1 MFAAPSAPRTRSR
14 TNASRGKTRLRKSR
28 STAIRKKRRAKQGQ
42 ASADIHRISHKPIRS
57 TNYEPARRIEGSR
70 RSLPDEG
77 EREYAPERNR
87 CADHANNHSADLLNS
102 DNRRPDNARLGQE
115 SAGQINEYETDKKC
129 CVGDRTGE
137 SENGHGVYSFR
148 LLSAMPTIED
158 KRREFRRLHETGCF
172 AIPNPWD
179 IGTAKYLQ
187 HLGFKAIATTSAGF
201 AFSRGLPDGSVERD
215 DMLAHIR
222 ELVEATDIPVNAD
235 FENGYADDPNWCA
248 ENARLCAKTGVA
260 GLSIEDAAD
269 RKESPIYDVGLAV
282 ERIHAVREA
291 LHDTG
296 VLLVGRAEGFL
307 VGRENIDQVIK
318 RLVAY
323 SEAGADCLYAPGFKE
338 RDQVKA
344 IVEAVA
350 PKPVN
355 ILVGGA
361 IGLTMHDAADLG
373 ARRVSVGGAFARAAW
388 GGFIRSAK
396 ELMEKGTFDELKNV
410 VSYDELQS
418 LFRQN

>member
-1 MFAAPSAPRTRSR
+1 M
-14 TNASRGKTRLRKSR
+14 KS
-28 STAIRKKRRAKQGQ
+28 IEQKRA
-42 ASADIHRISHKPIRS
+42 
-57 TNYEPARRIEGSR
+57 
-70 RSLPDEG
+70 
-77 EREYAPERNR
+77 
-87 CADHANNHSADLLNS
+87 
-102 DNRRPDNARLGQE
+102 
-115 SAGQINEYETDKKC
+115 
-129 CVGDRTGE
+129 
-137 SENGHGVYSFR
+137 
-148 LLSAMPTIED
+148 
-158 KRREFRRLHETGCF
+158 EFQKLHESGCF

-201 AFSRGLPDGSVERD
+201 AFSRGLPDGSVKRD

-222 ELVEATDIPVNAD
+222 ELVEATDIPVNAY

-248 ENARLCAKTGVA
+248 ENARLCAETGVA
-260 GLSIEDAAD
+260 SLSIEDAAD
-269 RKESPIYDVGLAV
+269 RKESPLYGVDLAV

-291 LHDTG
+291 LRGTG

-307 VGRENIDQVIK
+307 VGREKLDQVIN
-318 RLVAY
+318 RLVKY
-323 SEAGADCLYAPGFKE
+323 SEAGADCLYAPGFKD
-338 RDQVKA
+338 RDQNKA

-355 ILVGGA
+355 VLIGGPG
-361 IGLTMHDAADLG
+361 GLTMRDAAGLG

-396 ELMEKGTFDELKNV
+396 ELTEKGTFDELTHAA
-410 VSYDELQS
+410 SYDDLQK

>member
-1 MFAAPSAPRTRSR
+1 M
-14 TNASRGKTRLRKSR
+14 KS
-28 STAIRKKRRAKQGQ
+28 I
-42 ASADIHRISHKPIRS
+42 
-57 TNYEPARRIEGSR
+57 
-70 RSLPDEG
+70 DE
-77 EREYAPERNR
+77 
-87 CADHANNHSADLLNS
+87 
-102 DNRRPDNARLGQE
+102 
-115 SAGQINEYETDKKC
+115 
-129 CVGDRTGE
+129 
-137 SENGHGVYSFR
+137 
-148 LLSAMPTIED
+148 

-201 AFSRGLPDGSVERD
+201 AFSRGLSDGAVKRD
-215 DMLAHIR
+215 DMLAHIK
-222 ELVEATDIPVNAD
+222 ELVEATGIPVNAD
-235 FENGYADDPNWCA
+235 FENGYADDPNWVA
-248 ENARLCAKTGVA
+248 ENARLCADTGVA

-269 RKESPIYDVGLAV
+269 RKESPLYDVDLAV

-307 VGRENIDQVIK
+307 VGRENLDQVIK

-323 SEAGADCLYAPGFKE
+323 SEAGADCLYAPGFKG
-338 RDQVKA
+338 RDENKA

-355 ILVGGA
+355 VLIGGPG
-361 IGLTMHDAADLG
+361 GLTMRDAAELG

-388 GGFIRSAK
+388 GGFVRSAK
-396 ELMEKGTFDELKNV
+396 ELIERGTFDELAKATPY
-410 VSYDELQS
+410 SELQE
-418 LFRQN
+418 FFNH